1 MSDFWNSLSKAMKP
15 KLYVETSIVSY
26 LTARPSR
33 DVVINANQQ
42 LAMEWWDTR
51 ENFDLYVSQIVV
63 DEICKGDAVFAQKRQ
78 DLIQHIPLIDL
89 NNAARDLAK
98 EILHQNI
105 LPSKAT
111 LDVFHI
117 ALATVHEMDFLL
129 TLNCKH
135 IANAFIFK
143 RIEKICIENGFET
156 PIVCTP
162 QELLEKENEINGGSD
177 S

>member
-1 MSDFWNSLSKAMKP
+1 MKP

-42 LAMEWWDTR
+42 LAQEWWEKR
-51 ENFDLYVSQIVV
+51 QNFDLFVSQIVI
-63 DEICKGDAVFAQKRQ
+63 DEVSQGDASFAKKRL
-78 DLIQHIPLIDL
+78 DLIQDFPLIEFNDESK
-89 NNAARDLAK
+89 DLAK
-98 EILHQNI
+98 KILRQNV
-105 LPSKAT
+105 LPPKAA

-117 ALATVHEMDFLL
+117 AVTTVHKLDFLL

-135 IANAFIFK
+135 IANAFIFR
-143 RIEKICIENGFET
+143 RIEKICRQFGYEP

-162 QELLEKENEINGGSD
+162 QEILQKENEID
-177 S
+177 D